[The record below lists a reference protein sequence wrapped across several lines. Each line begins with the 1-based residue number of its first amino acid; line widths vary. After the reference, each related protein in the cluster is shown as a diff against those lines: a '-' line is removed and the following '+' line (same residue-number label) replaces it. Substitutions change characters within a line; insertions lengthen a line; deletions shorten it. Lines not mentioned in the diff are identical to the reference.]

1 MALKD
6 TLTRWR
12 ERAPDLFYSVLHVI
26 TWLVVFVVGVEVA
39 RQLDQP
45 EGYGIVAAWFAALYL
60 TAHYDVQWGSWMMLL
75 IGYTGFGVL
84 LNYYADTGYT
94 LFFNEFSYAQGVY
107 GAITLHALIFAGP
120 VMVNRIAGSMLTGS
134 RK

>member
-6 TLTRWR
+6 TLTRWGQ
-12 ERAPDLFYSVLHVI
+12 RAPDLFYAVLHVV

-45 EGYGIVAAWFAALYL
+45 TGYGIVAAWFATLYL
-60 TAHYDVQWGSWMMLL
+60 TAHYEVGWGSWMILL
-75 IGYTGFGVL
+75 IGYTGFGL
-84 LNYYADTGYT
+84 TYDNFSNIGYN

-120 VMVNRIAGSMLTGS
+120 VMVSKMFAGFLSGK
-134 RK
+134 RH